1 LSELVPVLVCSL
13 SDSGE
18 GCSRLRAVA
27 GLGLQSD
34 IIGWPQLDRRLG
46 LGVPYVSV
54 ATEL

>member
-1 LSELVPVLVCSL
+1 MSELVPVLVCSL